1 MKRTT
6 NYFWFI
12 LIATFISPF
21 FISELSAQPG
31 CPNISTNADFNL
43 PCTQPCTTLTANYFD
58 AGSTSTYNVSQIPYT
73 PFPYT
78 GGTAVFIN
86 QDDIWSDL
94 IQLPFTFCFF
104 GQPYTQL
111 VIGANGLITFEPTM
125 ANQFCQWNTAA
136 SGQLPTTAM
145 YTNSIMGPY
154 HDIDPSIASA
164 GKSVNYQ
171 VIGGPPCRIFIVS
184 WYNIRLYNTTNCPSQ
199 PPQIQQIALYETT
212 NVIENY
218 IGTRSTCTNW
228 NSGFATQGI
237 QNGAGTQA
245 FVVPGRNNSTWNA
258 SNEGWRY
265 TPNGPSIVSVDW
277 LLNGSVVGT
286 GASLPICPTTYGLYT
301 ARATYTPCAG
311 GTPVQVTDDV
321 FVGTLEL
328 AVNIDS
334 VKNVCPGATN
344 GNAYA
349 SFNTSSTVLSYG
361 WTPGPQNTTTLGNSP
376 PGQYI
381 FSVSIAGCTRSD
393 TAIITTLPALNV
405 NVNDSSFST
414 CNPPGNIG
422 VLQAVASGG
431 DTTGSYTYVWSNAQS
446 GSVATG
452 LGAGVYT
459 VTATDFSGCTAS
471 DNATVNV
478 LITNIGFNPPVI
490 TPPLCNGGSDGR
502 IIVSVSNATPPISYS
517 WGNTVSNT
525 DTASNLSLGTYT
537 VTATDANGC
546 SATASYNVTQP
557 SALQLG
563 TPAISQATCTVGG
576 SITASVSGGTPGYTY
591 SWSNGQAGATI
602 TNQPAGDYDV
612 TITDANL
619 CSITATYTIPAAPN
633 VVTFDNALVTDVTC
647 FGLNNGSITVSVSGG
662 SGGITITWSNTQSG
676 NTISALGPGVY
687 SVTATDVNGCSAS
700 ASYLISQPAPVT
712 FGAPVIEDVT
722 CFSAGEVDV
731 TATGGTGTIS
741 YQWSNNQSGVP
752 LTNVPAGT
760 YSVTATDANSCTAT
774 ASYTVGTA
782 AGAIVIASPVITDV
796 SCNGLNDGAIA
807 VSLSG
812 GSGPLTITW
821 SNAGT
826 SAAIANLTAGSYS
839 LTVTDTTGCIATAA
853 YTVNQPSQLVVNA
866 PQIQNIGCDGGNT
879 GTITAN
885 VSGGTPAYQ
894 YNWSEVGTGQ
904 NYTGQTISS
913 LAVGDY
919 SLTVTDLNLCTA
931 TAQYTI
937 TAVTPLVFT
946 VSATDVSC
954 FNGSNGTATVS
965 VTSGT
970 PPYAYNWNNTGNSA
984 NATQTG
990 FSAGQVTVVVTDA
1003 NCSDTAVVSIAQ
1015 PAAIVIALDNQVNV
1029 SCSGGSDG
1037 SLAVTATGGT
1047 PGYSYLW
1054 SNGQQTPSAIGLPA
1068 GSVNVTITDAANCTA
1083 TQSYTITQ
1091 PQAVSASVVSSNAL
1105 CFQQPSGSATASA
1118 NGGTAPYVYAWSNNQ
1133 TGATATN
1140 LLAGNYTCI
1149 VTDAN
1154 GCTASA
1160 LAIIN
1165 EPADLT
1171 LTATPQA
1178 IKCQG
1183 DANGQITAFPGGG
1196 IQPYTINAVS
1206 SANGTNYTAINSV
1219 ITGLAAGDYNVL
1231 VTDANGCT
1239 ESILVT
1245 VADATPDN
1253 FLVTTDS
1260 TSCYGPDYNDGAVF
1274 VIATSI
1280 QNGPYQ
1286 FGIDGGPLG
1295 YSGDFYNVSA
1305 GIHTITAV
1313 NFNGCVSQIPALVL
1327 EPLPIIVDVIPDTLV
1342 LPLGGSGSVQTVYL
1356 NANNVTYNWQPS
1368 TGLSCSDC
1376 PNPTVTAYQT
1386 TDYTVA
1392 VSMIN
1397 GTATCYG
1404 YANLHVEVQPQMP
1417 VFIPNTFTPN
1427 GDGNNDLFL
1436 IYGQDIKTVDLKIFN
1451 RWGELVFESNN
1462 QFVGW
1467 DGTYKGVLQNPA
1479 VFTYYATI
1487 TFLNDKKAERKGSVT
1502 LLR

>member
-1 MKRTT
+1 MKRAT
-6 NYFWFI
+6 NNFWFK
-12 LIATFISPF
+12 LIAIFISIF
-21 FISELSAQPG
+21 LVSELQAQPG

-58 AGSTSTYNVSQIPYT
+58 AGATSSYGVSQIPYT
-73 PFPYT
+73 PFSFT

-86 QDDIWSDL
+86 QDDIWSGVV
-94 IQLPFTFCFF
+94 QLPFTFCFF

-111 VIGANGLITFEPTM
+111 VIGANGLVTFDLSM
-125 ANQFCQWNTAA
+125 ANQYCQWNTAA

-154 HDIDPSIASA
+154 HDIDPSLPST

-171 VIGGPPCRIFIVS
+171 IIGTAPCRIFVVS
-184 WYNIRLYNTTNCPSQ
+184 WFNIRLYGTSCSTQ
-199 PPQIQQIALYETT
+199 PAQVQQIALYETT

-218 IGTRSTCTNW
+218 IGRRTTCTGW

-237 QNGAGTQA
+237 QNAAGTQA
-245 FVVPGRNNSTWNA
+245 AVVPGRNNSTWNA

-265 TPNGPSIVSVDW
+265 TPNGPSIVEVDW
-277 LLNGSVVGT
+277 LLNGAPVGT
-286 GASLPICPTTYGLYT
+286 GTSLPICPTTYGLYT

-311 GTPVQVTDDV
+311 GVPVTVTDDV

-328 AVNIDS
+328 EVNIDS
-334 VKNVCPGATN
+334 VKNVCPGAAN

-349 SFNTSSTVLSYG
+349 SFNTTSTVLSYG

-405 NVNDSSFST
+405 NVNDTSFST

-422 VLQAVASGG
+422 VLEAVASGG
-431 DTTGSYTYVWSNAQS
+431 DTSAPYIYAWSNAQT
-446 GSVATG
+446 GAFATA
-452 LGAGVYT
+452 LGPGVYT

-478 LITNIGFNPPVI
+478 QITNIGFNPPAI
-490 TPPLCNGGSDGR
+490 TPPSCNGGSDGS
-502 IIVSVSNATPPISYS
+502 IIVSVSDATPPLTFV
-517 WGNTVSNT
+517 WGNTSSVS
-525 DTASNLSLGTYT
+525 DTATNLGLGTYT

-557 SALQLG
+557 TALQLG
-563 TPAISQATCTVGG
+563 TPAISQATCSAGG

-591 SWSNGQAGATI
+591 SWSNGQTGATI
-602 TNQPAGDYDV
+602 TNQPADDYDV
-612 TITDANL
+612 TITDANS

-633 VVTFDNALVTDVTC
+633 VVTFDNALVTDITC

-662 SGGITITWSNTQSG
+662 SGGINIAWSNNQTG

-700 ASYLISQPAPVT
+700 SSYLISQPAPVT
-712 FGAPVIEDVT
+712 FGAATIEDVT
-722 CFSAGEVDV
+722 CNSAGEVDV
-731 TATGGTGTIS
+731 IATGGTGTIT
-741 YQWSNNQSGVP
+741 YEWSNNQTGVP
-752 LTNVPAGT
+752 LVNVPAGT
-760 YSVTATDANSCTAT
+760 YTVTATDANTCTAT
-774 ASYTVGTA
+774 ASYPVGTA
-782 AGAIVIASPVITDV
+782 AGAIVIGNPVITNV
-796 SCNGLNDGAIA
+796 SCNGLNDGAID
-807 VSLSG
+807 VPLSG
-812 GSGPLTITW
+812 GTGPLTISW
-821 SNAGT
+821 SNAET
-826 SAAIANLTAGSYS
+826 TAAIANLTAGLYS
-839 LTVTDTTGCIATAA
+839 ITVTDTTGCIATAS
-853 YTVNQPSQLVVNA
+853 YTVNEPVLLIIGA

-885 VSGGTPAYQ
+885 VIGGTPAYQ
-894 YNWSEVGTGQ
+894 YDWSEAGSGQ
-904 NYTGQTISS
+904 TYTGQTISNLS
-913 LAVGDY
+913 IGDY
-919 SLTVTDLNLCTA
+919 TLTVTDLNTCSA
-931 TAQYTI
+931 TAQYII

-946 VSATDVSC
+946 VSATDVTC

-970 PPYAYNWNNTGNSA
+970 PPYSYNWNNTGITT

-1003 NCSDTAVVSIAQ
+1003 NCSGTASVSIAQ
-1015 PAAIVIALDNQVNV
+1015 PTAVVVTLDNQVNV

-1037 SLAVTATGGT
+1037 SVSVTATGGT
-1047 PGYSYLW
+1047 PGYTYLW
-1054 SNGQQTPSAIGLPA
+1054 SNGQQTPTAIGLNA
-1068 GSVNVTITDAANCTA
+1068 GIITITVTDAANCTA
-1083 TQSYTITQ
+1083 NESYTIIQ
-1091 PQAVSASVVSSNAL
+1091 PQAVTVSVVSNNAL
-1105 CFQQPSGSATASA
+1105 CFQEPSGSANATA
-1118 NGGTAPYVYAWSNNQ
+1118 NGGTAPYTYLWSNNQ
-1133 TGATATN
+1133 AGATATN
-1140 LLAGNYTCI
+1140 LLAGNYTC
-1149 VTDAN
+1149 VATDAN

-1165 EPADLT
+1165 EPGDLT
-1171 LTATPQA
+1171 LTATSLP

-1183 DANGQITAFPGGG
+1183 DSNGQITALPGGG
-1196 IQPYTINAVS
+1196 SPPYAISAVAS
-1206 SANGTNYTAINSV
+1206 STGVTYAAVNSV
-1219 ITGLAAGDYNVL
+1219 INGLAAGDYTVL

-1239 ESILVT
+1239 ESVIVT

-1260 TSCYGPDYNDGAVF
+1260 TSCYGPDYNDGSVF
-1274 VIATSI
+1274 IIATSI

-1295 YSGDFYNVSA
+1295 YSGNFYNVSA

-1313 NFNGCVSQIPALVL
+1313 NFNGCVSQILALVL

-1462 QFVGW
+1462 QFIGW